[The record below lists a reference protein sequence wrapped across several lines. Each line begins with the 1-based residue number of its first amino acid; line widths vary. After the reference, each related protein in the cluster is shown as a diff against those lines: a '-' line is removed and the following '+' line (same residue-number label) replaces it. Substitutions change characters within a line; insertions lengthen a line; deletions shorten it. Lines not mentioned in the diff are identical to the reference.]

1 MIVLNNL
8 INFHLDNNKNT
19 LERVLWLDKGNDTAY
34 LIDIYSNY
42 LPYSREISGI
52 EESLNNGTASVET
65 LDPFLRVIN
74 EMNVS
79 EKHLSIRE
87 KAWESIKDIVVL
99 EPFIF
104 NPTERRKIINEIC
117 KSQEV
122 HESTILRYLKRYW
135 QRGKT
140 KNALLPDYYH
150 CGGLGKEK
158 EVGQVKRG
166 RPRKNEVLFGTG
178 INIDE
183 EIKKVFKTAINKY
196 YYTTSQKTLTLT
208 YELMLKEF
216 FSKETKIKDNKEI
229 PIINSISDIPTF
241 AQFKYWFQ
249 KERNYKKEITMRKGE
264 KKYEQKH
271 RAILGNSTTEALGPG
286 AIYQIDATIGD
297 IYLVSRFNREW
308 IIGRPVVY
316 SVIDTFSRMIV
327 GIYIGLEGPSWNG
340 AMMALANAA
349 ANKAE
354 FCKEYGIE
362 ISQEEWPVN
371 YLPETI
377 LADRGELE
385 GSNIE
390 TLVNTFHIR
399 VQNTA
404 PYRPEMKGIVE
415 SQFRVINTKTKPL
428 LPGVVNI
435 GTRERGD
442 KDYRLDA
449 KLDIYQFTQIIIK
462 CILHHNN
469 HNFLK
474 NYSREEMMIQDDIEP
489 ILPVKL
495 WNWGIA
501 NRSGKLKYVPEDI
514 VKLNLM
520 PTGIAIVTAH
530 GIKFKGLL
538 YGSKE
543 SLKERWF
550 EKARNSGS
558 WKIDICYDE
567 RIMSYIYIKN
577 SNGIDYEKCFLL
589 EHQQKYKDKTL
600 DEINYLLNYEKL
612 QEKKYLEQKIQTKVD
627 LISEIEHIVKEA
639 QQQSVEK
646 NHIDSNKKRLKNI
659 RENRRHEKALL
670 REKEAFELDK
680 SEIQEDSKVVSINRT
695 IEEENN
701 DGLTLLL
708 KKQKEALK
716 KIYE

>member
-1 MIVLNNL
+1 MIVMNNL
-8 INFHLDNNKNT
+8 ISFCMDNNKNT
-19 LERVLWLDKGNDTAY
+19 LERVLWLDKENDIAY

-42 LPYSREISGI
+42 FPYQREMSEI
-52 EESLNNGTASVET
+52 EESLNNGTASLET
-65 LDPFLRVIN
+65 VDPFLKVIN
-74 EMNVS
+74 EMNIP
-79 EKHLSIRE
+79 EKHLSIRD
-87 KAWESIKDIVVL
+87 KAWESIKDIVAL

-104 NPTERRKIINEIC
+104 SSEERRKIINDIC
-117 KSQEV
+117 KSKEV
-122 HESTILRYLKRYW
+122 HESTIIRYLKKYW

-140 KNALLPDYYH
+140 KNALLPDYYL
-150 CGGLGKEK
+150 CGGPGKEK
-158 EVGQVKRG
+158 EVGEVKRG
-166 RPRKNEVLFGTG
+166 RPRKNVELFGTG
-178 INIDE
+178 INTDE

-196 YYTTSQKTLTLT
+196 YYTSSQKTLTLT

-216 FSKETKIKDNKEI
+216 FSKETKIKDNKEMPVI
-229 PIINSISDIPTF
+229 SSISDIPTF

-249 KERNYKKEITMRKGE
+249 KERNYKKEITMRKGA

-349 ANKAE
+349 ANKVE
-354 FCKEYGIE
+354 FCKEYEIE
-362 ISQEEWPVN
+362 ISHEEWPVN

-462 CILHHNN
+462 CVLHHNN
-469 HNFLK
+469 YNFLS
-474 NYSREEMMIQDDIEP
+474 NYNREKIMIQDDIEP
-489 ILPVKL
+489 IALKL

-520 PTGIAIVTAH
+520 PTGTAMVTAH

-543 SLKERWF
+543 SLKDRWF

-558 WKIDICYDE
+558 WKVDVCYDE
-567 RIMSYIYIKN
+567 RIMSCIYIKN
-577 SNGIDYEKCFLL
+577 SNGLDYEKCFLL
-589 EHQQKYKDKTL
+589 EQQQKYKDKTL
-600 DEINYLLNYEKL
+600 DEINYLLNYERL

-627 LISEIEHIVKEA
+627 LISEIEHIVEEA
-639 QQQSVEK
+639 HRQSIEES
-646 NHIDSNKKRLKNI
+646 HIGSNKKRLKNI
-659 RENRRHEKALL
+659 RENRRLEKALQ
-670 REKEAFELDK
+670 REQEAFELDK
-680 SEIQEDSKVVSINRT
+680 SEIKENSKVVSINQ
-695 IEEENN
+695 IVEEENN
-701 DGLTLLL
+701 NGLTLLL

>member
-1 MIVLNNL
+1 MILLNNL

-19 LERVLWLDKGNDTAY
+19 LERVLWLDKGNDIAY

-42 LPYSREISGI
+42 LPYSREISEI

-79 EKHLSIRE
+79 EKDLSIRE
-87 KAWESIKDIVVL
+87 KAWESIKDIIVL

-104 NPTERRKIINEIC
+104 NPTQRRKIINEIC
-117 KSQEV
+117 KSKEV

-135 QRGKT
+135 KRGKT
-140 KNALLPDYYH
+140 KNALLPDYYL

-166 RPRKNEVLFGTG
+166 RPRKSVMLLGEG

-183 EIKKVFKTAINKY
+183 EIRKIFKTSINKY
-196 YYTTSQKTLTLT
+196 YYTSSQKTLTLT

-216 FSKETKIKDNKEI
+216 FSKETKIKNNEEI
-229 PIINSISDIPTF
+229 PIISDISHIPTF
-241 AQFKYWFQ
+241 AQFKYWFE
-249 KERNYKKEITMRKGE
+249 KERNYKKEISMRKGA

-271 RAILGNSTTEALGPG
+271 RAILGNSTIEALGPG
-286 AIYQIDATIGD
+286 ALYQIDATVGD

-308 IIGRPVVY
+308 IIGRPVIY

-327 GIYIGLEGPSWNG
+327 GINVSLEGPSWVG
-340 AMMALANAA
+340 AMMALANTAT
-349 ANKAE
+349 NKVE

-362 ISQEEWPVN
+362 ISKEEWPVN

-385 GSNIE
+385 GCNIE

-415 SQFRVINTKTKPL
+415 SQFRIINTKTKPL

-435 GTRERGD
+435 DTRERGD

-462 CILHHNN
+462 CVLHHNN
-469 HNFLK
+469 YNFLS
-474 NYSREEMMIQDDIEP
+474 NYNREEMMIQDDIEP
-489 ILPVKL
+489 TPVNI

-520 PTGIAIVTAH
+520 PAGTAIVTAH

-558 WKIDICYDE
+558 WKVDICYDE
-567 RIMSYIYIKN
+567 RIMSYIYIRN
-577 SNGIDYEKCFLL
+577 NDGLGFEKCFLL

-600 DEINYLLNYEKL
+600 YEISYLFNYEKL
-612 QEKKYLEQKIQTKVD
+612 QEKKYLQQKIQTKVD
-627 LISEIEHIVKEA
+627 LISEIEHIVEEA
-639 QQQSVEK
+639 QQQSIEE
-646 NHIDSNKKRLKNI
+646 NNIDSNKKRLKNI
-659 RENRRHEKALL
+659 RENRRLEKALQ

-680 SEIQEDSKVVSINRT
+680 VGEKQDSRVVSFKQT
-695 IEEENN
+695 IKEENDN
-701 DGLTLLL
+701 GLSLLL

>member
-1 MIVLNNL
+1 MIVMNNL
-8 INFHLDNNKNT
+8 ISFHLDNNKNT
-19 LERVLWLDKGNDTAY
+19 IERILWLDKGNDIGY

-42 LPYSREISGI
+42 LPYQREISEI
-52 EESLNNGTASVET
+52 EERLNNGAASLET
-65 LDPFLRVIN
+65 LDPFLKIID
-74 EMNVS
+74 EMNIP
-79 EKHLSIRE
+79 EKHLIIRD
-87 KAWESIKDIVVL
+87 KAWESIKDIVAL

-104 NPTERRKIINEIC
+104 SPVERRKIINEVC
-117 KSQEV
+117 KSKGV

-150 CGGLGKEK
+150 CGGPGKEK

-166 RPRKNEVLFGTG
+166 RPRKNVILFGEG

-183 EIKKVFKTAINKY
+183 EIKKIFKTAINKY
-196 YYTTSQKTLTLT
+196 YYTSSQKTLTLT
-208 YELMLKEF
+208 YELMLKDF
-216 FSKETKIKDNKEI
+216 FSKETKIKNNQKI
-229 PIINSISDIPTF
+229 PIISSISHIPTF
-241 AQFKYWFQ
+241 AQFKYWFE
-249 KERNYKKEITMRKGE
+249 KERNYKKEITMRKGA
-264 KKYEQKH
+264 KKYEQRH
-271 RAILGNSTTEALGPG
+271 RAILGSSTIEALGPG
-286 AIYQIDATIGD
+286 ALYQIDATVGD

-308 IIGRPVVY
+308 IIGRPVIY
-316 SVIDTFSRMIV
+316 NVIDTFSRMIV
-327 GIYIGLEGPSWNG
+327 GIHIGLDGPSWVG

-349 ANKAE
+349 TNKVE

-399 VQNTA
+399 VQNTP

-435 GTRERGD
+435 DTKERGD

-462 CILHHNN
+462 CVLHHNN
-469 HNFLK
+469 YDFLT
-474 NYSREEMMIQDDIEP
+474 NYNREEMMIQDDIEV
-489 ILPVKL
+489 LPVKL

-520 PTGIAIVTAH
+520 PIGTAIVTAH

-558 WKIDICYDE
+558 WKVAICYDE
-567 RIMSYIYIKN
+567 RIMSYIYIRN
-577 SNGIDYEKCFLL
+577 NDGLGFEKCFLL

-612 QEKKYLEQKIQTKVD
+612 QEKKYLQQKIQTKVD
-627 LISEIEHIVKEA
+627 LISEIEHIVEEA
-639 QQQSVEK
+639 QQQSIEENYESSK
-646 NHIDSNKKRLKNI
+646 NKRIKNI
-659 RENRRHEKALL
+659 RENRKLEKSLQ
-670 REKEAFELDK
+670 REHEAFELDK
-680 SEIQEDSKVVSINRT
+680 GEVKEDSRVVAINHAV
-695 IEEENN
+695 EEENDN
-701 DGLTLLL
+701 GLTLLL
-708 KKQKEALK
+708 NKQKEALK